1 MGGIP
6 VTRVLPVL
14 MVVAAIC
21 FGIRF
26 SQVMASVYE
35 RSQGSYE
42 ERDITR
48 ELNDL
53 ETAAGQEGDTA
64 APPPDDQ
71 LKGQD
76 EAKPAEAVV
85 KEDKKITEA
94 TPPEGSL
101 EKPKIE
107 PPKLNEVT
115 KKEEWKA
122 ADDLDDEY
130 SDVKMEL
137 FTDLSKRRKDV
148 EAKEKE
154 LAMREAL
161 LKAAQAEL
169 EQKTN
174 ELNGIKADIENLLKK
189 QTEQEDKRI
198 ASLVK
203 IYEGM
208 KAKDAA
214 RIFDS
219 LEMDVLLQVMTKM
232 SERKSAPILAAM
244 DPDKAR
250 NVTILLAEQNKL
262 PEIPALPAVPETS
275 SPTQ

>member
-1 MGGIP
+1 MNG
-6 VTRVLPVL
+6 VSATRILPMV

-26 SQVMASVYE
+26 SQVMANVYD
-35 RSQGSYE
+35 RSQEKSASY
-42 ERDITR
+42 DITR
-48 ELNDL
+48 ALNDL
-53 ETAAGQEGDTA
+53 ETAAGEGE
-64 APPPDDQ
+64 APAQPPEAE

-76 EAKPAEAVV
+76 EEKPAA
-85 KEDKKITEA
+85 
-94 TPPEGSL
+94 
-101 EKPKIE
+101 E
-107 PPKLNEVT
+107 PPKAETAKDAKAPEGVPAKPVVEPPSLGDVT
-115 KKEEWKA
+115 KKEGWKG

-137 FTDLSKRRKDV
+137 FTDLSKRRKELD
-148 EAKEKE
+148 AKEKE

-161 LKAAQAEL
+161 IKAAQTEV
-169 EQKTN
+169 EEKTN
-174 ELNGIKADIENLLKK
+174 ELNNIKADIEALLKK

-219 LEMDVLLQVMTKM
+219 LEMDVLLQVMTRM

-244 DPDKAR
+244 DAEKAR
-250 NVTILLAEQNKL
+250 NVTILMSEKDKL
-262 PEIPALPAVPETS
+262 PELPALPAAKE
-275 SPTQ
+275 

>member
-35 RSQGSYE
+35 RSQGNYE

-53 ETAAGQEGDTA
+53 EAAAGQEGDTA
-64 APPPDDQ
+64 APPPEDQ

-76 EAKPAEAVV
+76 ETKPAASSAKDNVNSAQTAAPDGMP
-85 KEDKKITEA
+85 DKPKVE
-94 TPPEGSL
+94 PPEVSDA
-101 EKPKIE
+101 
-107 PPKLNEVT
+107 T
-115 KKEEWKA
+115 KKEEWKG

-174 ELNGIKADIENLLKK
+174 ELNGIKSDIENLLKK

-262 PEIPALPAVPETS
+262 PEIPALPAVPETN